1 VDDSTELPASIQA
14 AWGLR
19 TRAGKGPKPGLSLSR
34 IVEAAVRIAL
44 SDGLAAVSM
53 NRLAGDLGTS
63 PMSLYRYFSAKDEL
77 LVLMVDAASGVP
89 PAAEPG
95 EDWRAGLT
103 RWAWGYLNALRR
115 HPWIVRVPISAPP
128 LTPNQIVW
136 LEDGLRALRDTSL
149 GAQEKMSV
157 ILMLSG
163 FVRSWAT
170 LTADMMAAAL
180 AAGNADAI
188 VGYGTMLARL
198 IDPARFPEVHKVV
211 VTGVLDDEDGDL
223 DGEFVFGLGR
233 VLDGV
238 EALTR
243 GRTGEAAGAAR
254 TGDAAGAA
262 RTVADRAEP

>member
-1 VDDSTELPASIQA
+1 MDDSTEVPAGIRA

-53 NRLAGDLGTS
+53 NRLATDLGTS

-77 LVLMVDAASGVP
+77 LLLMIDAAAGAP
-89 PAAEPG
+89 PAVEPG

-103 RWAWGYLNALRR
+103 RWAWGYLHALRR

-136 LEDGLRALRDTSL
+136 LEDGLCALRDTSL
-149 GAQEKMSV
+149 DAQEKMSV

-170 LTADMMAAAL
+170 LTADMTAAAL
-180 AAGNADAI
+180 AAGNTDAM
-188 VGYGTMLARL
+188 VKYGQMLAKL
-198 IDPARFPEVHKVV
+198 IDPDRFPEVHKVV
-211 VTGVLDDEDGDL
+211 ATGVLDDENDEGD
-223 DGEFVFGLGR
+223 DEFGFGLDR
-233 VLDGV
+233 MLDGV
-238 EALTR
+238 EVLMR
-243 GRTGEAAGAAR
+243 GR
-254 TGDAAGAA
+254 
-262 RTVADRAEP
+262 AEQ

>member
-1 VDDSTELPASIQA
+1 VDDSTEIPAGIRT

-53 NRLAGDLGTS
+53 NRLATDLGTS

-77 LVLMVDAASGVP
+77 LVLMIDAAAGTP

-103 RWAWGYLNALRR
+103 RWAWGYLHALRR

-136 LEDGLRALRDTSL
+136 LEDGLCALRDTSL
-149 GAQEKMSV
+149 DAQEKMSV

-180 AAGNADAI
+180 AAGNTDTM
-188 VGYGTMLARL
+188 VNYGQMLAKL
-198 IDPARFPEVHKVV
+198 IDPDRFPEVHKVV
-211 VTGVLDDEDGDL
+211 ASGVLDDENDEGD
-223 DGEFVFGLGR
+223 DEFGFGLDR
-233 VLDGV
+233 MLDGV
-238 EALTR
+238 EVLMR
-243 GRTGEAAGAAR
+243 GR
-254 TGDAAGAA
+254 
-262 RTVADRAEP
+262 AEQ